1 MNFDHAALY
10 HGDAKRP
17 DAQNAIMKRRSFLLL
32 TLMPT
37 IANAHSY
44 KLGNIAIGHA
54 WGLPSKDSET
64 QIFMPLLNGGTAE
77 DSLVSVIYEAAA
89 STELRLNSDYT
100 KPAESAFILA
110 PQKPFPMRP
119 TAKHIRLIGL
129 TKPLLA
135 GDRIQI
141 TMKFAIAGETKIEV
155 HIQDKAGE

>member
-1 MNFDHAALY
+1 
-10 HGDAKRP
+10 
-17 DAQNAIMKRRSFLLL
+17 
-32 TLMPT
+32 
-37 IANAHSY
+37 
-44 KLGNIAIGHA
+44 
-54 WGLPSKDSET
+54 
-64 QIFMPLLNGGTAE
+64 MPLLNGGTVE

-100 KPAESAFILA
+100 KPAEVAFILA